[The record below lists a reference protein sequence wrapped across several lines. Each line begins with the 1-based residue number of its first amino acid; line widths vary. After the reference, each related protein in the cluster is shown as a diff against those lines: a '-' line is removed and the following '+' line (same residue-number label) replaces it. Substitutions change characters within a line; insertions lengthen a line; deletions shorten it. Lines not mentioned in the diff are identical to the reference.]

1 MIIKINKLIIRNFK
15 SITYREIDFG
25 GGNLNISGANGTGKT
40 TIYDAFYWLL
50 FNKDSKCRAD
60 FDIKPLNTSGE
71 VADHGAQTE
80 VIGHITFNGVEKL
93 LRKVYYE
100 KWTTKRGNAEAVYD
114 GNTAEHFIDELPV
127 SKTMYDASIEEL
139 CREKDFQLLSNLTFF
154 NEKLKWEERRAILF
168 GMIDPAAADA
178 LLDTPEYKPLKDAMG
193 EHSIDDFKKVL
204 QSRRKTANDAK
215 KTIPARIDECNR
227 TVTELKAIDFFS
239 LESDKSGAELMLE
252 DIKSKISEIKSNT
265 AAASAKNELDALE
278 NEYRKLILDN
288 EEYRQSQTDN
298 GNMERMR
305 SLESVIRVH
314 TTELEHMRR
323 TETSLDNQLLATS
336 AQIADYRKKWAEVN
350 GEEFKGL
357 APCPTCGREYDEDA
371 KAKAQ
376 AQFEINRGNRLNI
389 IIDTANSLKSK
400 AAELEK
406 ELSELRPRI
415 AEYDNTVRDK
425 KAELE
430 KVSARKVEVVNMPG
444 YTEQKAALEGQ
455 KAQLETAYRELCD
468 DKEQA
473 LFGLMS
479 DMRSMQYKID
489 TLASQ
494 IAQKGNIERS
504 EKRIDELNAEAA
516 SYTEQINHC
525 DMLTD
530 LIERYT
536 KARAALVEESINGM
550 FRYTRFK
557 LYDVQ
562 INGGLVDCCEA
573 TYNGIEYNGTLNDGH
588 RILVALD
595 IINTL
600 SEYYGI
606 SVPLFFDNAERYT
619 GDVFT
624 NAQTIKMTV
633 SNAKEL
639 IIEGEEYEPY
649 SEAKGISKN
658 TAA

>member
-15 SITYREIDFG
+15 SIAYREIDFC
-25 GGNLNISGANGTGKT
+25 GGNLNVSGANGTGKT

-60 FDIKPLNTSGE
+60 FDIKPLNTMGE

-80 VIGHITFNGVEKL
+80 VIGHISFNGAEKV

-100 KWTTKRGNAEAVYD
+100 KWTTKRGNADAVYD
-114 GNTAEHFIDELPV
+114 GNTAEYFIDEVPV
-127 SKTMYDASIEEL
+127 SKTVYDASIEEL

-168 GMIDPAAADA
+168 GMIDPAAADE
-178 LLDTPEYKPLKDAMG
+178 LLYTDEYAPLRAAMG
-193 EHSIDDFKKVL
+193 EHTIDDFKKVL

-227 TVTELKAIDFFS
+227 IISELKDIDFFAM
-239 LESDKSGAELMLE
+239 EREKAGAELLIE
-252 DIKSKISEIKSNT
+252 DIKGKIADIKGNT
-265 AAASAKNELDALE
+265 AVSAKKNELEEVELE
-278 NEYRKLILDN
+278 YKRLILDN
-288 EEYRQSQTDN
+288 EAYRQSQNDATIP
-298 GNMERMR
+298 ERIH

-314 TTELEHMRR
+314 STELERMRI
-323 TETSLDNQLLATS
+323 TENSLVAKLNAVNAQLEDGR
-336 AQIADYRKKWAEVN
+336 QKWAQVSA
-350 GEEFKGL
+350 EEFKGL
-357 APCPTCGREYDEDA
+357 TPCPTCGRAYDEDA
-371 KAKAQ
+371 KAKAR
-376 AQFEINRGNRLNI
+376 AQFEIDRGNRLNV
-389 IIDTANSLKSK
+389 IIDNGNLLKSK
-400 AAELEK
+400 ALEIEK
-406 ELSELRPRI
+406 ELEELRPRI
-415 AEYDNTVRDK
+415 SEYDNTVRDK
-425 KAELE
+425 KAELD
-430 KVSARKVEVVNMPG
+430 KVSACKVEVVNMPEYAERKAKLEALKSELQREYNELRQG
-444 YTEQKAALEGQ
+444 DATMLMNLQTEARTTQM
-455 KAQLETAYRELCD
+455 RIDELS
-468 DKEQA
+468 A
-473 LFGLMS
+473 M
-479 DMRSMQYKID
+479 
-489 TLASQ
+489 
-494 IAQKGNIERS
+494 IAQRGNIERS

-516 SYTEQINHC
+516 SYTELINKC

-530 LIERYT
+530 LIERYA

-550 FRYTRFK
+550 FKYTKFK
-557 LYDVQ
+557 LYDTQ

-600 SEYYGI
+600 SGYYGI

-619 GDVFT
+619 GEVFT

-633 SNAKEL
+633 SNSKEL

-649 SEAKGISKN
+649 SEAKGISKH

>member
-15 SITYREIDFG
+15 SITYREIDFS

-60 FDIKPLNTSGE
+60 FDIKPLNTMGE

-80 VIGHITFNGVEKL
+80 VIGHITFNGVEKV

-114 GNTAEHFIDELPV
+114 GNTAEYFIDEVPV
-127 SKTMYDASIEEL
+127 SKTVYDTSIEEL

-178 LLDTPEYKPLKDAMG
+178 LLYTEEYAPLRAAMG

-215 KTIPARIDECNR
+215 KTIPARIDEQSR
-227 TVTELKAIDFFS
+227 TVAELKDIDFS
-239 LESDKSGAELMLE
+239 ALESDKSDAEATLE

-278 NEYRKLILDN
+278 NEYKKLILDN
-288 EEYRQSQTDN
+288 EAYRQSQTD
-298 GNMERMR
+298 GSIPDRLR

-314 TTELEHMRR
+314 KTELERMKK
-323 TETSLDNQLLATS
+323 TEGVLDGQLTAAS
-336 AQIADYRKKWAEVN
+336 VQIVEYRKKWMEVN
-350 GEEFKGL
+350 EEEFKGL
-357 APCPTCGREYDEDA
+357 APCPTCGRAYDAEA
-371 KAKAQ
+371 LAKAQ
-376 AQFEINRGNRLNI
+376 AQFEINRGNRLNVI
-389 IIDTANSLKSK
+389 TDAANSLKSK
-400 AAELEK
+400 TAELEK
-406 ELSELRPRI
+406 ELAELRPRI
-415 AEYDNTVRDK
+415 AEYENIVADK

-430 KVSARKVEVVNMPG
+430 KLSACKVEIVNMPG
-444 YTEQKAALEGQ
+444 YEERKLSFEADKAKLE
-455 KAQLETAYRELCD
+455 AAYKELCND
-468 DKEQA
+468 AEQA
-473 LFGLMS
+473 LFGLVS
-479 DMRSMQYKID
+479 DMRSVQIKVD

-516 SYTEQINHC
+516 SYTEQINQC

-550 FRYTRFK
+550 FKYTKFK
-557 LYDVQ
+557 LYDTQ

-624 NAQTIKMTV
+624 NTQVIKMTV
-633 SNAKEL
+633 SNNTEL
-639 IIEGEEYEPY
+639 MIEGERYEPY
-649 SEAKGISKN
+649 REKEGIGKH